1 MNSQQ
6 NRFCIQR
13 RNALSQRLHMFCD
26 NIHGFFGFDNSG
38 VDDSENEWMSQR
50 SQSPKKIH
58 AGGRF
63 HCPTVIYTK
72 HTNCFAMSSV
82 ISGIMKGIRNW
93 LRQFDFP
100 SHRHWHISS
109 CASSANGLTHSLPL
123 LEPGKPVNPYSK
135 QYMVTPLHE
144 ASQSSLST
152 DVIPENTN
160 PKWYDE
166 QIFCVRDR
174 RRPMRFQLWDSHRIF
189 SDKLLGHIQ
198 FDMRPLSDYLLYD
211 IWLPLIG
218 PNEGETDPSKRSEI
232 HIMAQFSP
240 MRIHKIINVRLPPF
254 RLQLQKSQYYPGEI
268 VRGFLILNVG
278 KPLSADQVFV
288 RLYGFEETH
297 WTESHTEHYT
307 DSQGRSQTRTVTKH
321 YGQTWPLLNDK
332 RLCWHRSLNPTQEP
346 LLMSGSYVWPFEFM
360 LPPRLPPSF
369 KSTNGWVEYSIS
381 AEVDRPGVFTFNK
394 RTQAKLQILA
404 PYTSLQ
410 PLPSVYGRLQKL
422 PFRSANEVVYIEGH
436 LDRPVCI
443 IGDQHTLTLKIDN
456 HSNHRVTDCEITLR
470 GQAIYKAHGRVHMVN
485 TEPFFTRIK
494 EPSFPVQPGEAKN
507 VVVVF
512 QIPANT
518 PPSLPADLSPLIDLR
533 YHIHVSCNM
542 SGFLTGRARS
552 DIPII
557 ISHPLPPPVWQ
568 IPPPKMYP
576 TEQPELNVIMEY
588 GFGLPHFAPTYF
600 SAFPSQ
606 NIPIQEDPN
615 NQIGQAMFVAPPPP
629 QSAFF
634 HNQPPP
640 NYPVGGQ
647 YVPPPTVFAQFSD
660 SAPVADLRFGM
671 SMDDGNASTPAAIG
685 ISMGSPQPG
694 AVSMQ
699 MNMGVPAGGAVV
711 VQQQPY
717 QQPPQPHYQPSQV
730 VVSPDNFGS
739 MGISMNVNAGGAA
752 VVTSSNYGNDAA
764 VGFSSPQM
772 GGAAVVTSMDGGMG
786 GMGGM
791 GFDPNMQMQ
800 GSMTVTT
807 SSSSSH
813 SVNGVTVQS
822 SSNSSSF
829 STGFN

>member
-1 MNSQQ
+1 MGDPT
-6 NRFCIQR
+6 
-13 RNALSQRLHMFCD
+13 L
-26 NIHGFFGFDNSG
+26 FGY
-38 VDDSENEWMSQR
+38 R
-50 SQSPKKIH
+50 
-58 AGGRF
+58 
-63 HCPTVIYTK
+63 C
-72 HTNCFAMSSV
+72 
-82 ISGIMKGIRNW
+82 
-93 LRQFDFP
+93 
-100 SHRHWHISS
+100 S
-109 CASSANGLTHSLPL
+109 CALRIILHQLVRSRVLTLHENFSQVDAISPNHVQSVEGILYIKVVEAKNLPL
-123 LEPGKPVNPYSK
+123 LEPGKPINPFSK

-160 PKWYDE
+160 PKWFDE

-218 PNEGETDPSKRSEI
+218 PNEGETDPNKRSEI

-240 MRIHKIINVRLPPF
+240 MKIHKIINVRLPPF
-254 RLQLQKSQYYPGEI
+254 RLQMQKSQYYPGEI

-278 KPLSADQVFV
+278 KPLSADQVLV
-288 RLYGFEETH
+288 RLSGFEETH

-369 KSTNGWVEYSIS
+369 RSTNGWVEYSIS

-470 GQAIYKAHGRVHMVN
+470 GQAVYKAHGRVHMVN

-494 EPSFPVQPGEAKN
+494 EPSFPVMPGEAKN

-576 TEQPELNVIMEY
+576 TEQPELNVRFPPNLHACLQSRNLIQSNTRLSSFRSSWSMVSVCPTLLRPTSLRSHPRVSL
-588 GFGLPHFAPTYF
+588 FRRILTIKSVRRCSWLHHHRSLPFSTTSHHQTILSEANTLPLLLHLRSSPTRLL
-600 SAFPSQ
+600 S
-606 NIPIQEDPN
+606 PISGSVCPWT
-615 NQIGQAMFVAPPPP
+615 MVAPLPPRLALACP
-629 QSAFF
+629 AR
-634 HNQPPP
+634 N
-640 NYPVGGQ
+640 PV
-647 YVPPPTVFAQFSD
+647 P
-660 SAPVADLRFGM
+660 
-671 SMDDGNASTPAAIG
+671 
-685 ISMGSPQPG
+685 
-694 AVSMQ
+694 
-699 MNMGVPAGGAVV
+699 
-711 VQQQPY
+711 
-717 QQPPQPHYQPSQV
+717 
-730 VVSPDNFGS
+730 
-739 MGISMNVNAGGAA
+739 
-752 VVTSSNYGNDAA
+752 
-764 VGFSSPQM
+764 
-772 GGAAVVTSMDGGMG
+772 
-786 GMGGM
+786 
-791 GFDPNMQMQ
+791 
-800 GSMTVTT
+800 
-807 SSSSSH
+807 
-813 SVNGVTVQS
+813 
-822 SSNSSSF
+822 
-829 STGFN
+829 